1 MVMLNEEP
9 SDMRTI
15 LRAGRSRMTRPARD
29 LWRTGREVRCE
40 PAPRLPSDVARVYR
54 AASAPS

>member
-1 MVMLNEEP
+1 
-9 SDMRTI
+9 MRTI